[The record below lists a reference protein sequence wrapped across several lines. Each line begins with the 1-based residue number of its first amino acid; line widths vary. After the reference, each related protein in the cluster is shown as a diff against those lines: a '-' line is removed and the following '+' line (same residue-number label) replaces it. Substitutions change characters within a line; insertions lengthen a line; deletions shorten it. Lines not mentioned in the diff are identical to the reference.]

1 VTEKRTR
8 LGANKINELLFL
20 QKNLNVLKEL
30 INNSNRKRTLS
41 MSSTNTA
48 SSDESSSIMNKQQR
62 LDNVDNDES
71 LNDFDNTEVFLD

>member
-1 VTEKRTR
+1 MTEKRIY

-20 QKNLNVLKEL
+20 QKNLNFLTEL

-41 MSSTNTA
+41 MSPTNTA
-48 SSDESSSIMNKQQR
+48 SSDESSYIMNKQQR
-62 LDNVDNDES
+62 LDNDEN

>member
-1 VTEKRTR
+1 MTEKRTR

-48 SSDESSSIMNKQQR
+48 SSDESSYIMNKQQR

>member
-1 VTEKRTR
+1 MTEKRTR

>member
-1 VTEKRTR
+1 MTEKRTR

-48 SSDESSSIMNKQQR
+48 SSDESSYIMNKQQR
-62 LDNVDNDES
+62 LDNDES

>member
-48 SSDESSSIMNKQQR
+48 SSDESSYIMNKQQR
-62 LDNVDNDES
+62 LDNDES